1 MSTVLKRRLQ
11 RLEQAAG
18 KGKRT
23 RGTTTLIEP
32 AADASDELWRQFA
45 IRKAEAEAEASG
57 GTLVVIRAGHP
68 VRPIDYRCRVAIV
81 PPKIPAMIDVRPLPM
96 EGNAHAH

>member
-32 AADASDELWRQFA
+32 AADASEAQWQQFA
-45 IRKAEAEAEASG
+45 IRKAEAETSAE
-57 GTLVVIRAGHP
+57 TIVVIRAGHP
-68 VRPIDYRCRVAIV
+68 VRPIDYRCRVVIV
-81 PPKIPAMIDVRPLPM
+81 PPKIPAVVEVRPLLT
-96 EGNAHAH
+96 EGHAHGH